1 MSIGIPCGIGP
12 HPRRSWRH
20 VSVVLTLVLGTGSA
34 VAQEVRTTAAD
45 QQALSL
51 TIYNSDLA
59 LVRDTRQLSLP
70 TGESRLAFADVSA
83 QIRPETARLYGT
95 TQVLEQ
101 SFDFDLLT
109 PETLLEKYVG
119 REVGLVRTHPSTGDE
134 RVEQG
139 TLLSV
144 AGGRAVFRFG
154 DRIETAGPNAPWRF
168 VFPNVPASL
177 RERPTLTMLVEDAD
191 PEPDQLELAYLS
203 GGLNWQADYVATL
216 AEGGEQM
223 DLAGWVTLTNASGV
237 SYRDAELQLLAGDVH
252 QVRQMAPERVRA
264 MAMAE
269 PATADVER
277 EALFE
282 YHLYTLPRATS
293 LLDRQ
298 TKQVAFLQGRE
309 VPLEREYRVAVN
321 AAMPSGQDGRTRL
334 PVRTVL
340 ALRNQAPALGEPL
353 PAGVLRFYQRDSGGR
368 AQFIGESLIQHTAE
382 GERVEAELGAAFD
395 LSADAR
401 QTDFQRGYGEERE
414 TAWEVRLRSAKEE
427 PVTVSVLAS
436 FPGEWMVVD
445 ESQPHARLSAQR
457 AQWRVEVPAQG
468 ESILRYRVRIR

>member
-1 MSIGIPCGIGP
+1 MRANNQGAIVSRWRQPCRGVWLALLVAIG
-12 HPRRSWRH
+12 
-20 VSVVLTLVLGTGSA
+20 GSA
-34 VAQEVRTTAAD
+34 AAEELRITAAD

-51 TIYNSDLA
+51 TVYNSDLA

-70 TGESRLAFADVSA
+70 AGESRLAFADVSA

-119 REVGLVRTHPSTGDE
+119 REVGLVRTHPTTGDE

-144 AGGRAVFRFG
+144 AGGQAVFRFG

-168 VFPNVPASL
+168 VFPDVPANL
-177 RERPTLTMLVEDAD
+177 RERPTLTMLVDDAEQG
-191 PEPDQLELAYLS
+191 PTELELAYLT
-203 GGLNWQADYVATL
+203 GGLSWQADYVATL

-223 DLAGWVTLTNASGV
+223 DLAGWVTLTNSSGV
-237 SYRDAELQLLAGDVH
+237 GYEDAQVQLLAGDVN
-252 QVRQMAPERVRA
+252 QVRQMTRERMRT

-277 EALFE
+277 ESLFE
-282 YHLYTLPRATS
+282 YHLYTLPRTTT

-298 TKQVAFLQGRE
+298 TKQVAFLQGQE
-309 VPLEREYRVAVN
+309 VPLEREYRVAVH

-340 ALRNQAPALGEPL
+340 AFRNQAPALGEPL

-368 AQFIGESLIQHTAE
+368 AQFIGESLIQHTPE

-401 QTDFQRGYGEERE
+401 QTDLRRGYGEERE
-414 TAWEVRLRSAKEE
+414 TAWEVRLRSAKEA
-427 PVTVSVLAS
+427 PVTVSVVAS

-445 ESQPHARLSAQR
+445 ESQPHARLNAQS

-468 ESILRYRVRIR
+468 EATVTYRVRVR